1 MSLSRSP
8 AEIEALKSLG
18 RYRLNRGTAEFFAVR
33 KDGAYAF
40 PESGRIPG
48 LSPEILQ
55 RLVELGLVQV
65 EVHGHGGDLVT
76 LTNSGAE
83 MVDGLLGDES

>member
-1 MSLSRSP
+1 MSLTP
-8 AEIEALKSLG
+8 AENEALKSLG

-33 KDGAYAF
+33 KEGAYAF

-55 RLVELGLVQV
+55 RLVEAGLVQV

-76 LTNSGAE
+76 LTTRGAE
-83 MVDGLLGDES
+83 VADALLAEEA